1 MQRDAIGRYTACP
14 LLLTSLTPHQATSG
28 PRRHALPTQHDW
40 RGACAARL
48 WPSAADATSATWPS
62 RPPRHTSLGGALRG
76 LATRPLPAQRHQRP
90 RHTAYRPLPHQ
101 HAQRRPLAPPLP
113 TGLRPPS
120 VSLTTSLA
128 LSPGGGTLRAPIHG
142 WGTAFTTLFERC
154 TKLFTP
160 LCMSTLTRSRL
171 TSRG

>member
-1 MQRDAIGRYTACP
+1 MQRDASGRYTACLSP
-14 LLLTSLTPHQATSG
+14 LTSLTPHQATSG

-48 WPSAADATSATWPS
+48 WPSAADATSATWPG
-62 RPPRHTSLGGALRG
+62 RPPRHTSLEGALRG
-76 LATRPLPAQRHQRP
+76 LATQPLPAQRHHRL
-90 RHTAYRPLPHQ
+90 RHTAYQQVLHR
-101 HAQRRPLAPPLP
+101 HAQPRPLAPPLP
-113 TGLRPPS
+113 TGLRQPS
-120 VSLTTSLA
+120 VSLTISSA

-142 WGTAFTTLFERC
+142 WVTASTTLSERC
-154 TKLFTP
+154 IKLFTP

>member
-1 MQRDAIGRYTACP
+1 MQRDASGRYTACP
-14 LLLTSLTPHQATSG
+14 SPLTSLTLHQATSG
-28 PRRHALPTQHDW
+28 PRCHALPTQYDW

-62 RPPRHTSLGGALRG
+62 RPPRHTSLEGAPRG
-76 LATRPLPAQRHQRP
+76 LATQPLPAQRHHHL
-90 RHTAYRPLPHQ
+90 RHTASKQVLHR
-101 HAQRRPLAPPLP
+101 HAQPRPLAL
-113 TGLRPPS
+113 PPS
-120 VSLTTSLA
+120 TGPRQPFVSSKISSA

-142 WGTAFTTLFERC
+142 WDTASTTLFGRC
-154 TKLFTP
+154 TKLSTP